1 MLWISLDRDPYQRKV
16 QILIGL
22 FILLSFGLWLSVRD
36 VRSVWLN
43 VPPIPSMFSIKASSL
58 SDDSLSYRMLGLM
71 LQNLGDTGGRTTS
84 LHDYDTAR
92 LKDWF
97 FLEHALDP
105 QSNYIPALAAH
116 YFGAVQQD
124 YAAQKLGPI
133 IDYLEVVGL
142 SGQPGKWRWLAQA
155 VSLARFSMH
164 DYTRAYDLSLK
175 LAQIADQD
183 PTIPN
188 WARAMPAFVRN
199 QQGDK
204 EGAKNIILAI
214 LSSVAKGEIKI
225 HPEEINHMRDVVC
238 NRLMTPQEVAAAGE
252 LCKNI
257 P

>member
-1 MLWISLDRDPYQRKV
+1 MWIALDRDPYQRNV
-16 QILIGL
+16 QILIAL
-22 FILLSFGLWLSVRD
+22 FVGLSFIMWLSVRD
-36 VRSVWLN
+36 VRSQWLN
-43 VPPIPSMFSIKASSL
+43 VPPIPSQFSIKASVL
-58 SDDSLSYRMLGLM
+58 SDDSLAYRMIGIM

-84 LHDYDTAR
+84 LHNYDTTR

-97 FLEHALDP
+97 LLEHTLDP
-105 QSNYIPALAAH
+105 HSNYIPALAAH
-116 YFGAVQQD
+116 YFGAVQQE
-124 YAAQKLGPI
+124 YAPQKLGPV
-133 IDYLEVVGL
+133 IDYLEVVGT
-142 SGQPGKWRWLAQA
+142 SGVPGKWRWLAQA

-164 DYTRAYDLSLK
+164 DYERAYALSLK
-175 LAQIADQD
+175 LARLADED
-183 PTIPN
+183 STIPN

-214 LSSVAKGEIKI
+214 LGSVAKGEIKI

-238 NRLMTPQEVAAAGE
+238 NRLMTPQEVAEAGD